1 MAVTADSLQALR
13 SVRAKPASALP
24 SFFLALIAAAAATL
38 GGREAVRVARLAA
51 ALGTGTRLLAACWLA
66 CIVACALS
74 AWLGA
79 GIAAQLA
86 PEGKAMLVAIA
97 LLVAGLELAVLRA
110 GRAPAEPTRS
120 FGAILIVMGAAQLT
134 AAAGFLVFALA
145 GATGA
150 PWLAAVGGALG
161 SGAVLTAA
169 WSMGGDWEARL
180 PLGTVSRAVAA
191 LLVLA
196 ALVTGL
202 DARGIVG

>member
-1 MAVTADSLQALR
+1 MSVVRFPSPLQPR
-13 SVRAKPASALP
+13 RAKPNSALP
-24 SFFLALIAAAAATL
+24 SFFLALFAAAAATI
-38 GGREAVRVARLAA
+38 GGREAVRVARLSA
-51 ALGTGTRLLAACWLA
+51 ALGAGMGLLVACWLG

-97 LLVAGLELAVLRA
+97 LLLAGLELAVLRP

-120 FGAILIVMGAAQLT
+120 FGAILIVIGAAQLT

-145 GATGA
+145 GATGT
-150 PWLAAVGGALG
+150 PWLAAVGGAIG
-161 SGAVLTAA
+161 SGAVLSAA
-169 WSMGGDWEARL
+169 WTMGGEWEARL
-180 PLGTVSRAVAA
+180 PLGAIRSGVAA
-191 LLVLA
+191 ALVLA

-202 DARGIVG
+202 DARGILA